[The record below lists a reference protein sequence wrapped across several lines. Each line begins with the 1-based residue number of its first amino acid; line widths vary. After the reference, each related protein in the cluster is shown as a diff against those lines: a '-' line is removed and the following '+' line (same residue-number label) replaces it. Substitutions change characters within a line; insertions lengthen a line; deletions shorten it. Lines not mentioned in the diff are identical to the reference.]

1 MARVELKG
9 LHTVNAKGRT
19 YVYAW
24 RGGPALPGVPGSSE
38 FMAAYNE
45 AIADRAVPEKGRF
58 RTAIASYRA
67 SDAYKALAPST
78 KKQWSRWL
86 DIISTHFGELK
97 TAQFGRAKAIR
108 PIILKW
114 RGTYADRPRAAD
126 YGMQVLSRVLS
137 HLVQTGEIAENPVTG
152 VKHIYSADRSEII
165 WSDEDLTTIKAAC
178 SDELGLAFDLAAHTG
193 LRLGDLVRLSW
204 SHIREHEIVISTGKG
219 RRKKRKAIIPLYDDL
234 RQLLARIPKR
244 ATTVLTSTKKR
255 PWTVNGIGTSIH
267 DAKFAAGMSG
277 LDLHFHD
284 LRGTAATKF
293 YLAGLD
299 DRVIAEILAWEEDA
313 VRRIIRR
320 YVGRNAATMDA
331 IRRLNEAKS
340 RT

>member
-45 AIADRAVPEKGRF
+45 AIAERAVPEKGRF
-58 RTAIASYRA
+58 RTAIASYKA
-67 SDAYKALAPST
+67 SDAYKALCPST

-86 DIISTHFGELK
+86 DIIDAHFGELK
-97 TAQFGRAKAIR
+97 IAQFARTTAIR

-114 RGTYADRPRAAD
+114 RSTYADRPRAAD
-126 YGMQVLSRVLS
+126 YGMQVLSRVIS
-137 HLVQTGEIAENPVTG
+137 HLVQSGELAENPLTG
-152 VKHIYSADRSEII
+152 VQRIYSVDRSEII
-165 WSDEDLTTIKAAC
+165 WTDDNLATIKAAS
-178 SDELGLAFDLAAHTG
+178 SDELGFAFDLAAHTG
-193 LRLGDLVRLSW
+193 LRLGDLVHLSW
-204 SHIREHEIVISTGKG
+204 SNIREHEIVISTGKG
-219 RRKKRKAIIPLYDDL
+219 RRKKRQAFIPLYDEL
-234 RQLLARIPKR
+234 IQLLARIPKR
-244 ATTVLTSTKKR
+244 ATTVLTSTRKR
-255 PWTVNGIGTSIH
+255 PRTADGLGTSIH
-267 DAKFAAGMSG
+267 DAKVAAGMSE

-299 DRVIAEILAWEEDA
+299 DRVIAEILGWEEDA
-313 VRRIIRR
+313 VRHIIRR
-320 YVGRNAATMDA
+320 YVGRSAATMDA
-331 IRRLNEAKS
+331 IRRLNQAKAG
-340 RT
+340 T

>member
-1 MARVELKG
+1 MVKIQLKG

-24 RGGPALPGVPGSSE
+24 RGGPALPGVAGSAE
-38 FMAAYNE
+38 FMAAYND

-58 RTAIASYRA
+58 RAAVASYKA
-67 SDAYKALAPST
+67 SDGYKALAPST

-86 DIISTHFGELK
+86 DIISTHFGELR
-97 TAQFGRAKAIR
+97 TAQFGRPKAIR

-114 RGTYADRPRAAD
+114 RSTYESRPRAAD

-137 HLVQTGEIAENPVTG
+137 HLVQTGEIVDNPVKG
-152 VKHIYSADRSEII
+152 LQHVYSANRSEII
-165 WSDEDLTTIKAAC
+165 WTDENLATIKAVS
-178 SDELGLAFDLAAHTG
+178 SDDLGFAFDLAAHTG
-193 LRLGDLVRLSW
+193 LRLGDLVQLSW
-204 SHIREHEIVISTGKG
+204 SHIHEHEIVISTGKG
-219 RRKKRKAIIPLYDDL
+219 RRKQRQAIVPIYDDL
-234 RQLLARIPKR
+234 RILLARIPKR
-244 ATTVLTSTKKR
+244 ATTVLTNTRGR

-267 DAKFAAGMSG
+267 DAKTNAGMAD

-284 LRGTAATKF
+284 LRGTAATRF
-293 YLAGLD
+293 YLAGLE

-320 YVGRNAATMDA
+320 YVGRNAATMES